1 MKIIATAA
9 AVITLCATAAQAQ
22 QQAAPLVV
30 GAPSNA
36 GPVLRIGTEV
46 PLKTLRELTTE
57 GKKLRVGD
65 RFDMEVSEAVKLEGH
80 VVIPQGSRAVGEV
93 TAIRNKGMWGKSGS
107 IDVRALYVMVGDR
120 QIRLTG
126 LQNDKGSAGGVG
138 AVAGS
143 LVFLPV
149 GFFVTGTSAHIPLG
163 SQILARLD
171 EDVPVVFAGG
181 GAPTQS
187 PLVAA
192 PLAK

>member
-9 AVITLCATAAQAQ
+9 AVISLCAASAQAQ
-22 QQAAPLVV
+22 QAAAPLVI

-36 GPVLRIGTEV
+36 GPMLHSGTEV
-46 PLKTLRELTTE
+46 PLRTLRELTTQE
-57 GKKLRVGD
+57 KQLHVGD
-65 RFDMEVSEAVKLEGH
+65 RFDMEVAEAVKLEGH
-80 VVIPQGSRAVGEV
+80 VIIPQGARAVGEV
-93 TAIRNKGMWGKSGS
+93 TEVRNKGMWGKSGS

-126 LQNDKGSAGGVG
+126 IQNDKGSAGGVG

-149 GFFVTGTSAHIPLG
+149 GFFVTGTSARIPLG

-181 GAPTQS
+181 GAPVQS

>member
-1 MKIIATAA
+1 MKIIS
-9 AVITLCATAAQAQ
+9 LCATAAQAQ
-22 QQAAPLVV
+22 RQAAPLVV
-30 GAPSNA
+30 GAPSSA
-36 GPVLRIGTEV
+36 SPVLRIGTEV

-80 VVIPQGSRAVGEV
+80 IVIPQAARAVGEV

-143 LVFLPV
+143 LIFLPV

-171 EDVPVVFAGG
+171 EDVPVMFAGG
-181 GAPTQS
+181 GAPVQ
-187 PLVAA
+187 PLLVAAA